1 MRRLIVKIQE
11 WTEGKLR
18 HLCGRITPEKR
29 LTVILVM
36 FLVFGI
42 TSLYIF
48 VSAIYQI
55 GKNEGQRIEIEH
67 IEGLQLQQKD
77 SINNQLNFYDNGRKQ
92 D

>member
-1 MRRLIVKIQE
+1 MIRRLVTKIQD
-11 WTEGKLR
+11 WTENKLR

-36 FLVFGI
+36 FGIFGI
-42 TSLYIF
+42 TSLYIL

-67 IEGLQLQQKD
+67 IEGLKLQQKD
-77 SINNQLNFYDNGRKQ
+77 SINQFNFNNNGREQ